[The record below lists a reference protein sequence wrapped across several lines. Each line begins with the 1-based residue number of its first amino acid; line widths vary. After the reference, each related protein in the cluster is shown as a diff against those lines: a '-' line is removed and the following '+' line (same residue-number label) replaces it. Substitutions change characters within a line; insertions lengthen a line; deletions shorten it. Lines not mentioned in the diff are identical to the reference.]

1 MKPSRSILLALV
13 LAACTSQAPE
23 KQVVAP
29 VSGPLHS
36 EFEETDEGKSFYGPF
51 VAATLAHH
59 DENFTKA
66 ARYYLDA
73 LNLDP
78 DSQFVADRA
87 FFQLLYAGRP
97 DDAARVAVDM
107 LSKPDAPQ
115 DDLIRMMYVLEA
127 YKREDWPEVRKRL
140 DASGNTGFSFLVNP
154 VLEAWSYAGEGQKG
168 EALAA
173 LEPLLSDPR
182 LSGIGEEH
190 RAYILDHLGDYAG
203 AKAAYEKIAAA
214 ERPSSFQPIVSYAYM
229 MYRKGFKA
237 DAREFLGAQT
247 ARFGDNGFLM
257 REGMRITSGFAPTQD
272 TSGPRAAAGSVFYGL
287 GTEFAQGQSL
297 QAGVVYLRVASYMMP
312 EVAETYIMLGGLLEK
327 LGANEA
333 AASTYGAVPQ
343 LSPLSELAEL
353 KRIGALRAS
362 GQDGAAEALV
372 RAGLRDDPSNHTL
385 LVTLADMLREKERF
399 DEAAVRYSQVIDKIR
414 QPGARDW
421 FVFFA
426 RGVCYERLGDW
437 ARAEADLVTSLRL
450 NPGEASVLN
459 YLGYSWIDRGMHVER
474 ATTMIKQAVEKRPED
489 GFVIDSLGWVHYLTG
504 DYDEAVV
511 QLERAVKLEPDDAT
525 INHHLGDAYWRVG
538 RKIEARFQWRHA
550 LDSNPDDKERPELLQ
565 KLEQGLPDLS

>member
-23 KQVVAP
+23 KQVAAP

-36 EFEETDEGKSFYGPF
+36 EFAETDDGKSFYGPF

-59 DENFTKA
+59 DENFTRA
-66 ARYYLDA
+66 ASYYLDA

-107 LSKPDAPQ
+107 VSKPDAPE
-115 DDLIRMMYVLEA
+115 DDLIRMMSVLEA
-127 YKREDWPEVRKRL
+127 YKREDWQEVRKRL

-154 VLEAWSYAGEGQKG
+154 ILAAWSYAGEKRKG

-190 RAYILDHLGDYAG
+190 KAYILDHLGEYDA
-203 AKAAYEKIAAA
+203 AKAAYEKIVAA
-214 ERPSSFQPIVSYAYM
+214 ERPTSFQPIVAYAYM

-237 DAREFLGAQT
+237 DARAFLGDQT
-247 ARFGDNGFLM
+247 TRFGDNGFLM
-257 REGMRITSGFAPTQD
+257 REGMRLTSGFPPTQD
-272 TSGPRAAAGSVFYGL
+272 TSNPRAAAGSVFYGL

-343 LSPLSELAEL
+343 LSPLSELAAL

-362 GQDGAAEALV
+362 DQDGAAEALV
-372 RAGLRDDPSNHTL
+372 RAGLRDDPTNHTL

-414 QPGARDW
+414 QPTARDW

-437 ARAEADLVTSLRL
+437 TKAEADLVTSLRL

-474 ATTMIKQAVEKRPED
+474 ATAMIKEAVEKRPED
-489 GFVIDSLGWVHYLTG
+489 GFVVDSLGWVHYLTG
-504 DYDEAVV
+504 DYHEAVV
-511 QLERAVKLEPDDAT
+511 QLEKAVKLEPNDPT

-538 RKIEARFQWRHA
+538 RRIEARFQWRHA
-550 LDSNPDDKERPELLQ
+550 LDNNPDDEERPELMQ